1 MDDMKK
7 YPDQPEQPEMDLP
20 LLAPEAYND
29 ILPLEEEFSDEVT
42 EERLFDDT
50 DLPVEDSFGDLE
62 AITQLEMPL
71 IDEEI
76 SPIEEPE
83 ILIHAQSMDSE
94 PVLDAFDVAES
105 TEYAESEAALEEA
118 EDAEVSDEP
127 EAEPV
132 MEPTP
137 APEVRSVRKGRP
149 KRKKGV
155 GLLGIP
161 HLLATVIW
169 LLIIAAIGTS
179 LGRMIW
185 VCAADA
191 LAFGRES
198 KKVTVTIP
206 KDATN
211 EEIAE
216 TLYEAGLIRYPGVFE
231 LYADLAVDEG
241 EIVPGTY
248 ELDTI
253 YDYMALVVQIS
264 NRSSSRE
271 TTEVLI
277 PEGLNCRQIFD
288 LLEEKKVCTVEE
300 LEEYAANGELDD
312 FWFLEG
318 VERGD
323 KYCLEGYLFPDTYEF
338 YVGGSARHTLEKML
352 SGFDYRIKEEHTAML
367 PALNE
372 RLSAMMRKNG
382 CSEEYIAAHQ
392 MDLRDVII
400 VASLIEEETASV
412 KESPNIA
419 SVIYNRLTQDQEYER
434 YLGID
439 AAIIYALGEH
449 TDTLTAEDLAID
461 SPYNTRL
468 YAGLTPGPIS
478 NPGLESILSA
488 LNPEDTKYY
497 YYVLNPESGL
507 HDFSK
512 TLEEHE
518 KKKEK
523 YAEYQSEETE

>member
-7 YPDQPEQPEMDLP
+7 YPDQPEQPETDMP
-20 LLAPEAYND
+20 LLAPEVNEDVFLGDESNWEPDLAAENFPE
-29 ILPLEEEFSDEVT
+29 ISEESPLDAVLFSEEEPSDLLETPVINEEFSTQDAM
-42 EERLFDDT
+42 DAYA
-50 DLPVEDSFGDLE
+50 LE
-62 AITQLEMPL
+62 QPGIPEKKEPDAAFL
-71 IDEEI
+71 DNEI
-76 SPIEEPE
+76 SNEEF
-83 ILIHAQSMDSE
+83 QTM
-94 PVLDAFDVAES
+94 F
-105 TEYAESEAALEEA
+105 ESEAVQ
-118 EDAEVSDEP
+118 EVPSSKP
-127 EAEPV
+127 HPV
-132 MEPTP
+132 K
-137 APEVRSVRKGRP
+137 KGRP

-161 HLLATVIW
+161 HLLATLIW
-169 LLIIAAIGTS
+169 LMIIAAIGTS

-198 KKVTVTIP
+198 KKVTVTIT
-206 KDATN
+206 KDDTN
-211 EEIAE
+211 EDIAN
-216 TLYEAGLIRYPGVFE
+216 TLHEAGLIRYPGLFE

-271 TTEVLI
+271 TIEVLI
-277 PEGLNCRQIFD
+277 PEGLNCRQIFE

-300 LEEYAANGELDD
+300 LEEYAANGELADY
-312 FWFLEG
+312 WFLEG
-318 VERGD
+318 VARGD
-323 KYCLEGYLFPDTYEF
+323 KYSLEGYLFPDTYEF

-352 SGFDYRIKEEHTAML
+352 TGFDYRIKDEHVAML

-382 CSEEYIAAHQ
+382 CSEEYIAANQ
-392 MDLRDVII
+392 MDLRDVLI

-439 AAIIYALGEH
+439 AATIYALGKH

-488 LNPEDTKYY
+488 LNPEDTDYY

-518 KKKEK
+518 KKAEK
-523 YAEYQSEETE
+523 YAAYQSEETE

>member
-1 MDDMKK
+1 MDNMKN
-7 YPDQPEQPEMDLP
+7 YPDQPENDMP
-20 LLAPEAYND
+20 LLAPEIERDIPLAPEGIPEPALPELAAFEPEE
-29 ILPLEEEFSDEVT
+29 ILPAEEFSGYEEFPEEDFSGDE
-42 EERLFDDT
+42 
-50 DLPVEDSFGDLE
+50 LPDY
-62 AITQLEMPL
+62 
-71 IDEEI
+71 
-76 SPIEEPE
+76 
-83 ILIHAQSMDSE
+83 
-94 PVLDAFDVAES
+94 DAVP
-105 TEYAESEAALEEA
+105 
-118 EDAEVSDEP
+118 EVSDITGHLP
-127 EAEPV
+127 AVTSAEPV
-132 MEPTP
+132 PEVTSDIPVIPEEAP
-137 APEVRSVRKGRP
+137 APSQTPKTNPAAPDSPAKAVRKGRP

-155 GLLGIP
+155 GLFGIP
-161 HLLATVIW
+161 HLLATLIW
-169 LLIIAAIGTS
+169 LMIIAAIGTS

-211 EEIAE
+211 EQVANA
-216 TLYEAGLIRYPGVFE
+216 LCDAGLIRYPGLFE

-241 EIVPGTY
+241 EIVSGTY

-253 YDYMALVVQIS
+253 YDYMALVVQMS

-271 TTEVLI
+271 TVEVLI
-277 PEGLNCRQIFD
+277 PEGLNCRQIFE
-288 LLEEKKVCTVEE
+288 LLEEKNVCTVEE
-300 LEEYAANGELDD
+300 LEEYAANGELADY
-312 FWFLEG
+312 WFLEG

-323 KYCLEGYLFPDTYEF
+323 KYCLEGFLFPDTYQF
-338 YVGGSARHTLEKML
+338 YIGGSARHTLEKML
-352 SGFDYRIKEEHTAML
+352 TGFDYRIKDEHLAMI
-367 PALNE
+367 PELNE
-372 RLSAMMRKNG
+372 RLASMMRKNG
-382 CSEEYIAAHQ
+382 CSEEFITANQ

-412 KESPNIA
+412 RESPNIA
-419 SVIYNRLTQDQEYER
+419 SVIYNRLTQDEEYER

-439 AAIIYALGEH
+439 ASIIYALGRH

-478 NPGLESILSA
+478 NPGLESILAA
-488 LNPEDTKYY
+488 LNPEDTKFY
-497 YYVLNPESGL
+497 YYVLNPETGL

-518 KKKEK
+518 KKKER
-523 YAEYQSEETE
+523 YADYQSEETE

>member
-7 YPDQPEQPEMDLP
+7 YPDQPEQPETDMP
-20 LLAPEAYND
+20 LLAPEVNEDVILFEEPVLEPDLLIELPPEENVDTTSDEAILVDVPMDEYLSGDSVDAYESE
-29 ILPLEEEFSDEVT
+29 LPAVQKEPSVDESYRENSVTEEEFMAVT
-42 EERLFDDT
+42 E
-50 DLPVEDSFGDLE
+50 
-62 AITQLEMPL
+62 
-71 IDEEI
+71 
-76 SPIEEPE
+76 
-83 ILIHAQSMDSE
+83 
-94 PVLDAFDVAES
+94 
-105 TEYAESEAALEEA
+105 
-118 EDAEVSDEP
+118 
-127 EAEPV
+127 
-132 MEPTP
+132 P
-137 APEVRSVRKGRP
+137 APEPVQAPKAHSVNKGRP

-211 EEIAE
+211 EEIAN
-216 TLYEAGLIRYPGVFE
+216 TLHEAGLIRYPGVFE

-277 PEGLNCRQIFD
+277 PEGLNCRQIFE
-288 LLEEKKVCTVEE
+288 LLEENKVCTVEE

-312 FWFLEG
+312 YWFLES

-338 YVGGSARHTLEKML
+338 YIGGSARHTLEKML
-352 SGFDYRIKEEHTAML
+352 TGFDYRIKEDHIAML

-382 CSEEYIAAHQ
+382 CSEEFIAANQ

-419 SVIYNRLTQDQEYER
+419 SVIYNRLTEDQEYER

-439 AAIIYALGEH
+439 AATIYALGKH

-478 NPGLESILSA
+478 NPGLESILAA
-488 LNPEDTKYY
+488 LNPEDTNYY
-497 YYVLNPESGL
+497 YYILNPESGV

-523 YAEYQSEETE
+523 YAQYQSEETE